1 MGIARGKLRE
11 GWGRHDDDDWC
22 CMVGGGGWTLP
33 ENGAKNFL
41 GEPSSQVLPEV
52 ACCHSTKLMPLKSM
66 LAIV

>member
-1 MGIARGKLRE
+1 MMMIGVV
-11 GWGRHDDDDWC
+11 WW
-22 CMVGGGGWTLP
+22 GGGWTLP

-66 LAIV
+66 LLAIV